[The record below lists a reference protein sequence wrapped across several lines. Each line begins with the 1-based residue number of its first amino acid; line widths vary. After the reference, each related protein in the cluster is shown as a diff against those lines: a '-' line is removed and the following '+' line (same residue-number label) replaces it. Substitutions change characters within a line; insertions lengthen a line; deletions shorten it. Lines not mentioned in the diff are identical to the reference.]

1 VDVQS
6 PLWAGCAEQA
16 SLFRDVDDLQAKDDS
31 GQSRVRPLACEA
43 DEESAIEGGGFPM
56 QALVLERRNEL
67 TLRDIPLD
75 EEVALGPQDVRIK
88 LHTVGICGS
97 DVHYY
102 THGAIGQF
110 VVREPMVLG
119 HEASGTVIEV
129 GSAVSHLEEGD
140 RVCMEPGIPDPNS
153 RASRLGMYNLDPAV
167 RFWATPPIHGVL
179 RPTVIHPAAFTFKL
193 PDNVSFAEG
202 AMVEPLAVGMHA
214 ATKAKIKPGDLAI
227 VMGAGPI
234 GMVTALAALA
244 GGCSQVV
251 MTDVVQPK
259 LDLAATLGPI
269 TPVNVANQD
278 LKSLIDEM
286 TDGWGADLVFECSG
300 NEKAAAGVFG
310 PLCPGGTVVFVG
322 IPLQP
327 IAYDVASAMVKEAR
341 VEQIFRYAHVYP
353 RAIALMGSG
362 QLNVKPLITDTFDF
376 SESVRAFDFA
386 VQMPPT
392 SVKAQI
398 EMP

>member
-1 VDVQS
+1 M
-6 PLWAGCAEQA
+6 
-16 SLFRDVDDLQAKDDS
+16 K
-31 GQSRVRPLACEA
+31 
-43 DEESAIEGGGFPM
+43 
-56 QALVLERRNEL
+56 ALVLERQNEL
-67 TLRDIPLD
+67 NLREIHLD
-75 EEVALGPQDVRIK
+75 EDDAVGPLDVRIK

-119 HEASGTVIEV
+119 HEASGVVVEV
-129 GSAVSHLEEGD
+129 GSGVSNLKPGD

-153 RASRLGMYNLDPAV
+153 RASRLGLYNLDPAV
-167 RFWATPPIHGVL
+167 RFWATPPVHGIL

-193 PDNVSFAEG
+193 PDNVTFAEG

-214 ATKAKIKPGDLAI
+214 ATKAKIKPGDFAI

-234 GMVTALAALA
+234 GMVTALSALA
-244 GGCSQVV
+244 GGCSQVL
-251 MTDVVQPK
+251 MTDVMQPK
-259 LDLAATLGPI
+259 LDLAASLGPI
-269 TPVNVANQD
+269 TPVNIANESVVD
-278 LKSLIDEM
+278 VVKKM
-286 TDGWGADLVFECSG
+286 TDGWGADIVFECSG
-300 NEKAAAGVFG
+300 NEKAAAGVFA

-322 IPLQP
+322 IPLNP
-327 IAYDVASAMVKEAR
+327 IAYDVAAGMVKEAR

-362 QLNVKPLITDTFDF
+362 KLDVKPLITDKFGF
-376 SESVRAFDFA
+376 EESVKAFNFA
-386 VQMPPT
+386 VKMPST

-398 EMP
+398 EME